1 MEGVMRCQ
9 TCRNLE
15 EVFDARRS
23 EYIEAGSLAC
33 NRVSRKFTAYLNVE
47 MERARAELEEHRM
60 VCLSAANE
68 PAHQPAVAPLGLPQQ
83 QGTRSGSVQTAA

>member
-1 MEGVMRCQ
+1 MEDGMRCL

-15 EVFDARRS
+15 AAFEAKWS
-23 EYIEAGSLAC
+23 EYTEAGSLAC
-33 NRVSRKFTAYLNVE
+33 YRVSRKFAAYLNVE

-68 PAHQPAVAPLGLPQQ
+68 PAYQPVAAPLGLPQQ
-83 QGTRSGSVQTAA
+83 QGVRSGSVRTAA